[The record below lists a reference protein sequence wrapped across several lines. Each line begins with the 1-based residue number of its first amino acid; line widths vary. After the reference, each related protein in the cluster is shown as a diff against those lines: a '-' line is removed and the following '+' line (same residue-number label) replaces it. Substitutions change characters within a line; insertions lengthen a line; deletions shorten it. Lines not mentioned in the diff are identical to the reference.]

1 MDVLT
6 GLPLVK
12 KRCRSWLFLW
22 QVSSH
27 SPTHTML
34 SWSLVVSSL
43 VRKQLRL
50 CIPQM
55 LPTSIFPPASC
66 SQSPQG
72 SRHLVNWIFSVSP
85 GAEAVLVAGG
95 VGRAS
100 WCPTQKASL
109 VAARSTRQSSTLL
122 QPSVWRQRSHWTQHS
137 KLGHYSEK
145 AGKVRE
151 AGRKEQ
157 AACCTCMK
165 QSHWWKYWLS
175 MSLSLAKYT
184 PSTAFV

>member
-43 VRKQLRL
+43 VRKQIWL

-122 QPSVWRQRSHWTQHS
+122 QPSVWRQRSHWSRIPSWVITLRKQERWERQGGRNRQHVARAWS
-137 KLGHYSEK
+137 NPTDGNIGCRCHS
-145 AGKVRE
+145 A
-151 AGRKEQ
+151 
-157 AACCTCMK
+157 
-165 QSHWWKYWLS
+165 
-175 MSLSLAKYT
+175 
-184 PSTAFV
+184 